1 MKNFIKMIR
10 FFDILFSIV
19 GIIFLFPIM
28 FIMILIGYFDTGS
41 PLFIQPRLGKDK
53 KIFNLYKFRTM
64 KLNTLSLPTH
74 LINKDYI
81 TNYGKIVRKLKFDEL
96 PQLFNVLKG
105 EMSIVGPRPNLV
117 NQDELIYERDKLNIY
132 KYLPGITG
140 ISQINNISMDNPK
153 LLAESDS
160 KMVTSFNYN
169 LYFYCI
175 LRTCFG
181 AGYGD
186 QYK

>member
-1 MKNFIKMIR
+1 MIR
-10 FFDILFSIV
+10 FFDILFSFV
-19 GIIFLFPIM
+19 GIILFFPIIL
-28 FIMILIGYFDTGS
+28 IMILIGYFDTGS
-41 PLFIQPRLGKDK
+41 PFFIQPRLGKNK

-64 KLNTLSLPTH
+64 KLNTLSIATH

-81 TNYGKIVRKLKFDEL
+81 TNYGKIIRKLKFDEL
-96 PQLFNVLKG
+96 PQLYNVLKG

-132 KYLPGITG
+132 KFLPGITG
-140 ISQINNISMDNPK
+140 LSQINNISMDNPK

-160 KMVTSFNYN
+160 KMVTSFNYK